1 MYLKRKVGNDVALRR
16 VTADIRFMEPSVFSR
31 TKKSKNMSVDPGIES
46 KDLPFVET
54 QAYRE
59 SYIAAKEKKFKK
71 YSDELNKNG
80 FCIVDLKVDKNLIN
94 QANEDIDSAIREN
107 SIKLNSRAYHYNEN
121 PRIVE
126 AWKFSKS
133 IKELAVNKT
142 ILDIL
147 RFSYKSEPIPFS
159 TINFIKGTEQP
170 LHSDELHF
178 GSIPHRYLT
187 GCWIALEDIHPDS
200 GPLSIAVGSHK
211 LPIFSFEQI
220 GLNIP
225 RTEEDFKKNYSA
237 YEEWVKEAI
246 NDNDLEVVTPKLRK
260 GQCLIWLSNTLHGA
274 YAIKNQRLTRKS
286 LVVHYHYSACR
297 KLFYPSYSNLKT
309 GKLVPRPS
317 NNIDIRT
324 HTPE

>member
-1 MYLKRKVGNDVALRR
+1 MTGEIQLV
-16 VTADIRFMEPSVFSR
+16 EPTVFSE
-31 TKKSKNMSVDPGIES
+31 TKKSKNTPVAFDSAQGAM
-46 KDLPFVET
+46 PFVE
-54 QAYRE
+54 APNYHE
-59 SYIAAKEKKFKK
+59 SYIAEKDEKFKK

-80 FCIVDLKVDKNLIN
+80 FCIVNLNVDKNLIN
-94 QANEDIDSAIREN
+94 QANEDIDAALREN
-107 SIKLNSRAYHYNEN
+107 CIKLNSRAYHYNEN

-126 AWKFSKS
+126 AWRFSKS

-159 TINFIKGTEQP
+159 TINFVKGTEQP

-187 GCWIALEDIHPDS
+187 GCWIALEDIRPDS

-237 YEEWVKEAI
+237 YEEWVKETI
-246 NDNDLEVVTPKLRK
+246 SDNNLEVVTPKLRK
-260 GQCLIWLSNTLHGA
+260 GQCIIWLSNTLHGA

-286 LVVHYHYSACR
+286 LVVHYHYSACT
-297 KLFYPSYSNLKT
+297 KLFYPSYSNLTT

-317 NNIDIRT
+317 KNIDIRT